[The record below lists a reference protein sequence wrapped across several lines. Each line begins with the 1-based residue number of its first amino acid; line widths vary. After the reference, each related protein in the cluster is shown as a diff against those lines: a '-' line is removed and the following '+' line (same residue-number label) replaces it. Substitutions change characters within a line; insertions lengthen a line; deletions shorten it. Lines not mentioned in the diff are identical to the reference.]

1 MSLPKIDIA
10 AIMSAIDFSAPSWD
24 LFIVLFFVVAVLL
37 YGLTLGRDRVLTIL
51 ISIYMALA
59 VVNTAPYLSTL
70 KAEVNIGQIFAFK
83 VVAFLGLFVILFFL
97 LARSAL
103 LHTFTRGGAGSW
115 AQVFIFSVLH
125 VGLLTS
131 ATLSFLPVAALGH
144 LSETTQLVFTSEAG
158 RFAWIILPIVAMILL
173 KDKD

>member
-10 AIMSAIDFSAPSWD
+10 SILSAIDFSAPSWD

-70 KAEVNIGQIFAFK
+70 KAEVNLGQMFALK

-103 LHTFTRGGAGSW
+103 LHNFSKGGLGSW
-115 AQVFIFSVLH
+115 MQVFIFSVLH

-131 ATLSFLPVAALGH
+131 ATLSFLPITAVEH
-144 LSETTQLVFTSEAG
+144 LAPTTQLVFTSDMG
-158 RFAWIILPIVAMILL
+158 RFAWIILPIIAMILL
-173 KDKD
+173 KDRD